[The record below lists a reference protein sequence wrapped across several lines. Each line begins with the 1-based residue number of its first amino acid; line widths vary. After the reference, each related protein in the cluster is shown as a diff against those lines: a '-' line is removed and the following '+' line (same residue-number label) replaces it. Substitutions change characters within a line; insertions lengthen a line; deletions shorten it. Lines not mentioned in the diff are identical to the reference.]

1 MASNRFDEVR
11 DYDFADRALALRQRA
26 GLTQGGLAALIGV
39 GVRSIQ
45 AWEAAVSYPG
55 ADHLQQLVAVH
66 LEHGGFA
73 VGREMDEASALW
85 EAARTHAPRR
95 IIPFDGRRFESLPSM
110 ATPAAAAPPPSPG
123 APPAHRDDWRHRPT

>member
-1 MASNRFDEVR
+1 MPSNRFDEVR

-26 GLTQGGLAALIGV
+26 GLTQGELAALMGV

-73 VGREMDEASALW
+73 VGREMDEASALL
-85 EAARTHAPRR
+85 EAARAHAARR
-95 IIPFDGRRFESLPSM
+95 LLPFDRRRFAALPSM
-110 ATPAAAAPPPSPG
+110 ATVAAASTGPSPG
-123 APPAHRDDWRHRPT
+123 PP

>member
-26 GLTQGGLAALIGV
+26 SLTQGELAALMGV

-55 ADHLQQLVAVH
+55 ADRLQQMIAVH

-73 VGREMDEASALW
+73 VGHEMEEGSRLW
-85 EAARTHAPRR
+85 ETGRRHGPRSSIPLDRRRFQSLRR
-95 IIPFDGRRFESLPSM
+95 IP
-110 ATPAAAAPPPSPG
+110 
-123 APPAHRDDWRHRPT
+123 